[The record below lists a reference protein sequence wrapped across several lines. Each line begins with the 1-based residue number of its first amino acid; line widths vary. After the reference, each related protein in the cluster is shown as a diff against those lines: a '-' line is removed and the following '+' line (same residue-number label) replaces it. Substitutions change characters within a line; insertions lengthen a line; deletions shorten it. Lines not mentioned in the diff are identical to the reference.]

1 MPSMSPF
8 FDPGLNAGEG
18 GLAVLQLKRDQHVPV
33 TLRAPGQDADG
44 YAEGPVTNTR
54 FGSFPHST
62 LLGLPWGSQVLAS
75 KVDTGSRGRKGNK
88 RKREEGEESSAPDG
102 ESKAAITAG
111 TGFAHLLPP
120 TPESWTISL
129 PHRTQVVYTP
139 DSSYILQ
146 RMRVAPGQTIIEAGA
161 GSGSFTHMAA
171 RAVFKGHPGNTN
183 GLPAS
188 RTKHGKVCSFEYH
201 EPRADG
207 LRKELEEHGLN
218 DIVRVT
224 HRDVYKD
231 GFNLILE
238 DGTTLSSRA
247 NAIFLD
253 LPAPWLALR
262 HLTRRALSQRMMK
275 RATNPLS
282 SETDGPSTLDD
293 ASTNPSE
300 QAASDSLT
308 SLPTHSPETYI
319 SPLDPDTP
327 VHVCCFSPCIE
338 QVQSTTAALRQL
350 GWTEIEM
357 VEIAHRRI
365 DVRRDRVGLGEEGLR
380 GVQPTAASVDEAVQR
395 LREVEGR
402 FKEWHEVGKK
412 KGDDNAAN
420 SKTQR
425 VNMSRS
431 ERLQKIK
438 QDVQGRKLF
447 KEGTV
452 VHRTEP
458 EVKTHTSYLT
468 FAVLPREW
476 TEEDEASC
484 ARMEWK

>member
-1 MPSMSPF
+1 MPTISPF
-8 FDPGLNAGEG
+8 FDPGLTAGEG

-33 TLRAPGQDADG
+33 TLRAAGQNADG

-88 RKREEGEESSAPDG
+88 RKREEGEESSAQDG
-102 ESKAAITAG
+102 ESKTAITAG

-171 RAVFKGHPGNTN
+171 RAVFRGHPGNTN
-183 GLPAS
+183 GRSAKK
-188 RTKHGKVCSFEYH
+188 TKHGKVCSFEYH
-201 EPRADG
+201 EPRAEG
-207 LRKELEEHGLN
+207 LRKELQEHGLN

-224 HRDVYKD
+224 HRDVYQD
-231 GFNLILE
+231 GFNLALE
-238 DGTTLSSRA
+238 DGTTQSSRA
-247 NAIFLD
+247 NAVFLD

-275 RATNPLS
+275 RATNPLT
-282 SETDGPSTLDD
+282 TDTDATSTSDST
-293 ASTNPSE
+293 STNPTE
-300 QAASDSLT
+300 QAATDPPAA
-308 SLPTHSPETYI
+308 LPIHSPETFI
-319 SPLDPDTP
+319 SPLDPDTH

-365 DVRRDRVGLGEEGLR
+365 DVRRDRVGLSEEGLR
-380 GVQPTAASVDEAVQR
+380 GVQATAASVDEAVQR

-402 FKEWHEVGKK
+402 FKEWHDIAKT
-412 KGDDNAAN
+412 KGEDRVAAP
-420 SKTQR
+420 KAQK
-425 VNMSRS
+425 VNLSRS
-431 ERLQKIK
+431 ERLQKI
-438 QDVQGRKLF
+438 QQEVEGRKLF
-447 KEGTV
+447 KEGIVT
-452 VHRTEP
+452 HRTEP

-476 TEEDEASC
+476 TEEDEARC
-484 ARMEWK
+484 ANIEWK